1 MTDPVF
7 KLATVSSAGSPR
19 FVVLVMDERAVAL
32 DAASR
37 AFEGQGARTRLA
49 TASMMALLDDWPA
62 SFDGLQAV
70 AAFVAKE
77 GLDDPRWKDA
87 SAPVG
92 ALRFHAPIPRPPAMY
107 FAAVNYPRP
116 GRPGRDPSVP
126 ARPYMFEKTAR
137 CAVGPYDDVVK
148 PRGYDEID
156 YEVELALVIGRAGR
170 RIPAERAM
178 DHVAGFL
185 VANDVTCR
193 NFRRKGELPI
203 PGPDWFGSKCH
214 DGFAP
219 LGPYLVPRAFVP
231 DCRNLRLTLK
241 VNGEVRQDGNTRD
254 MVFSPEEQVAHVSNQ
269 LALEPGDVFSTGTP
283 EGLGLMSGQYLKAGD
298 VFEAEIEGLGAQRN
312 RLLADPGER

>member
-1 MTDPVF
+1 MADTEF
-7 KLATVSSAGSPR
+7 KLATVSIAGSPR
-19 FVVLVMDERAVAL
+19 FVVLALGARAVAL
-32 DAASR
+32 DAANR
-37 AFEGQGARTRLA
+37 AYEATGARTRLA
-49 TASMMALLDDWPA
+49 AGSMLELLADWPA
-62 SFDGLQAV
+62 SFDALQEV
-70 AAFVAKE
+70 AAFVAKQ
-77 GLDDPRWKDA
+77 GFDDPRWKDA
-87 SAPVG
+87 TAPVG
-92 ALRFHAPIPRPPAMY
+92 ALRFHAPVVRPPAMY

-156 YEVELALVIGRAGR
+156 YEVELALVIGTGGR

-178 DHVAGFL
+178 EHVAGFL

-193 NFRRKGELPI
+193 NFRQKGELPI

-219 LGPYLVPRAFVP
+219 LGPYLVPRPFVP

-241 VNGEVRQDGNTRD
+241 INGETFQDGNTRD

-269 LALEPGDVFSTGTP
+269 ITLEPGDVFSTGTP
-283 EGLGLMSGQYLKAGD
+283 EGLGMLSGRYLKPGD
-298 VFEAEIEGLGAQRN
+298 VFEAAIEGLGAQRN
-312 RLLADPGER
+312 RLVAEDA